1 MSYDKS
7 LSIFSP
13 EGTLSQ
19 VEYALE
25 AVKHGGLSI
34 GVTGNKCVILA
45 AERKA
50 VPKLQDQRSFRKILK
65 IDKHIS
71 MAFSGIIAD
80 SRSLSDYARL
90 ESQSFRYSL
99 DTTPT
104 VDYIAKQIAFR
115 KQDYT
120 QRAGVRPFGLSCLIA
135 GFDEGSQEPKLF
147 VTDPSGQV
155 TMWKAGA
162 IGKNADKVIG
172 LLEDGY
178 KDGMSQEE
186 YLTLA
191 ISSMLQYVE
200 AGSKTMEIA
209 IMLPGQ
215 YMQAIPDD
223 KVDELIKNIEDKKK
237 AGDKK

>member
-1 MSYDKS
+1 
-7 LSIFSP
+7 
-13 EGTLSQ
+13 
-19 VEYALE
+19 
-25 AVKHGGLSI
+25 
-34 GVTGNKCVILA
+34 
-45 AERKA
+45 
-50 VPKLQDQRSFRKILK
+50 
-65 IDKHIS
+65 
-71 MAFSGIIAD
+71 
-80 SRSLSDYARL
+80 
-90 ESQSFRYSL
+90 
-99 DTTPT
+99 
-104 VDYIAKQIAFR
+104 
-115 KQDYT
+115 
-120 QRAGVRPFGLSCLIA
+120 
-135 GFDEGSQEPKLF
+135 
-147 VTDPSGQV
+147 
-155 TMWKAGA
+155 MWKAGA

-186 YLTLA
+186 CLTLA